1 MQKGKA
7 FLPEWE
13 GSLRGPSAPLSLQPR
28 VEAPAYLEVRKP
40 AGVELVALDADR
52 VTIGRVE
59 SNDVALPADEEAS
72 RIHAT
77 IERIAGG
84 WCVRDLSS
92 SNGTF
97 VNGERVSGD
106 RPLRTGDEI
115 RVGRTRLVLRARTD
129 VDRARQ
135 TLASQPP
142 PSLTNRERDV
152 LLALFRPALA
162 AEVFSEP
169 ASTRDVAATLSISE
183 AAVKQHLTHLY
194 DKFGIYGEGE
204 RRRVRLANE
213 ALRRGAV
220 TMADVRAVH
229 G

>member
-1 MQKGKA
+1 M
-7 FLPEWE
+7 E
-13 GSLRGPSAPLSLQPR
+13 G
-28 VEAPAYLEVRKP
+28 PAYLEIRKP
-40 AGVELVALDADR
+40 EGVELLTLDADR

-59 SNDVALPADEEAS
+59 SNDVPLLDDEEAS
-72 RIHAT
+72 RLHAT
-77 IERIAGG
+77 IERIGGG

-97 VNGERVSGD
+97 VNGERISGD
-106 RPLRTGDEI
+106 RPLRAGDEI
-115 RVGRTRLVLRARTD
+115 RVGQTRLVLRARTD
-129 VDRARQ
+129 ADAARS
-135 TLASQPP
+135 TMASQPP
-142 PSLTNRERDV
+142 PELTKRERDV
-152 LLALFRPALA
+152 LLALFRPALKA
-162 AEVFSEP
+162 DVFSEP
-169 ASTRDVAATLSISE
+169 ASTRDVAATLSVSE

-220 TMADVRAVH
+220 TMADVRASY